1 MPLIKLY
8 FSPALVLLMVS
19 CLLWQHGKSL
29 TIPRKHLTHQCV
41 LDAAK
46 LLKNITNVLSK
57 DELFR
62 GINCTTQ
69 SVELST
75 TTNTAFLCSPK
86 VLSETRIFHMEESCL
101 TNIEEDL
108 RQYYKFLA
116 THPEPTLL
124 IELRQFMEDCFPWS
138 LFSELPS
145 AQAAAVRDS
154 TFNERQRLCKV
165 LKGFHVRTITINR
178 AFAYINSFEHNK

>member
-1 MPLIKLY
+1 TLRFTLSATGQTARVHI
-8 FSPALVLLMVS
+8 PALVLLMVS

-124 IELRQFMEDCFPWS
+124 IELRQFME
-138 LFSELPS
+138 
-145 AQAAAVRDS
+145 AAAVRDS

-178 AFAYINSFEHNK
+178 AFPRSKNGCKV

>member
-86 VLSETRIFHMEESCL
+86 GLTCSEIPKSEFDRESCL

-124 IELRQFMEDCFPWS
+124 IENPCLS
-138 LFSELPS
+138 LFLK
-145 AQAAAVRDS
+145 AAAVRDS